1 MIGRSSGRLLHITN
15 VEGII
20 ADESTPF
27 TSAGP
32 GLVPTHTF
40 ANVARSLVRACYHV
54 HEPWVI
60 PQTFAAF
67 GRILDRGVAMRA
79 ELDTVI

>member
-1 MIGRSSGRLLHITN
+1 VGSR
-15 VEGII
+15 
-20 ADESTPF
+20 
-27 TSAGP
+27 
-32 GLVPTHTF
+32 
-40 ANVARSLVRACYHV
+40 LVRACYHV

-79 ELDTVI
+79 ELDAVI